1 MKKIRWVIV
10 LALGVSMVYAAWY
23 FVRAELK
30 YREVYG
36 RLPKGWIVN
45 QLGVVAFPAGEPEWA
60 FPSQFMDRRDS
71 PVVFALPVSSD
82 EWRLYVGTN
91 NGVEVYVWMPKSRR
105 TRFINRIAKAC
116 LVGCGYTADI
126 SGEVVAMQDR
136 DTADYLFVHAGT
148 GKQYRRKFQAVYFSN
163 KKNCF
168 WVINRSWLGLYNVC
182 TDHIEQKI
190 QLPFD
195 LSKKIHLG
203 KQSSYVTIA
212 PDGAYVAWI
221 QGWIDGGLKETAI
234 IRVFLVK
241 TKTISDYKVSHYG
254 DILMIGSIDR
264 DFLILHSVI
273 PVIGRSWVLVL
284 DLKTGDYLVWKRFS
298 ATAFCPRFIMTVHL

>member
-1 MKKIRWVIV
+1 
-10 LALGVSMVYAAWY
+10 MVYAAWY
-23 FVRAELK
+23 FVWAELK

-45 QLGVVAFPAGEPEWA
+45 QCGVVAFPAGEPEWA
-60 FPSQFMDRRDS
+60 FPSQFMDRRDRN
-71 PVVFALPVSSD
+71 VVFASPISSN

-91 NGVEVYVWMPKSRR
+91 DGVEVSVWEPKSGR

-136 DTADYLFVHAGT
+136 DTADYLFVHAGI
-148 GKQYRRKFQAVYFSN
+148 GKQYRRKFQAVYSAN

-168 WVINRSWLGLYNVC
+168 WFIDRSWLGLYNAYA
-182 TDHIEQKI
+182 DHIEQKI

-195 LSKKIHLG
+195 LSEKIHRG
-203 KQSSYVTIA
+203 AQASHVTIA
-212 PDGAYVAWI
+212 PDGSYVAWI

-234 IRVFLVK
+234 IRVFFVK
-241 TKTISDYKVSHYG
+241 TNIISDYKVNHYG
-254 DILMIGSIDR
+254 NILTIGSINH
-264 DFLILHSVI
+264 DFLILYSVI
-273 PVIGRSWVLVL
+273 PIIGRSWVLVL